1 MKAIV
6 KIVAP
11 LSIALASLS
20 ANAAGVVETDYPL
33 HQTGAAATAP
43 ASGAAT
49 ASGYGLTFPHS
60 EAAPVDAVIQTV
72 GSPSRDDVQRKAAEP
87 RNFDVGY
94 FA

>member
-11 LSIALASLS
+11 LSIVLASLS

-60 EAAPVDAVIQTV
+60 EAAPVEAFVQTV
-72 GSPSRDDVQRKAAEP
+72 ESPSREDVQRKAAEP
-87 RNFDVGY
+87 RTFDIGY